1 MKALVVLSSLFV
13 TSGILNLYQTWQI
26 SNYKQL
32 TEVLNQKDS
41 FLQSGYDEVIVSM
54 LKENRETTLETI
66 RSQGR
71 LEGVLSVVN
80 NFKPTENLSS
90 EIWHSA
96 YHRGLEQKKYTDE
109 MLVKS
114 DNDYSK

>member
-1 MKALVVLSSLFV
+1 MKALVLSSLIAI
-13 TSGILNLYQTWQI
+13 SGFFNLYQTWQI

-41 FLQSGYDEVIVSM
+41 FLQSGYDELIVSM
-54 LKENRETTLETI
+54 LKENREVTLETI

-80 NFKPTENLSS
+80 NFKPTDNLSS
-90 EIWHSA
+90 EIWHA
-96 YHRGLEQKKYTDE
+96 GYHRGLEQKKYTDE

-114 DNDYSK
+114 EKNYSK